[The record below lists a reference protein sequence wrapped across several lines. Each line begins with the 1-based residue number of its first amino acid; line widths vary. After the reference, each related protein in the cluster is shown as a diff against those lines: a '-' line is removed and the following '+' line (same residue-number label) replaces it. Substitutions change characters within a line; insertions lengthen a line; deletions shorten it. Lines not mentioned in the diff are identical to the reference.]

1 LYHFP
6 WVGRSAPSYDGCQ
19 TNTNVGVYG
28 CPGKSLA
35 MLSLRIALSVILR
48 CFDVGF
54 APGETGKAFEHDALD
69 TLTVVLP
76 PLLLR
81 FTARRQ

>member
-1 LYHFP
+1 
-6 WVGRSAPSYDGCQ
+6 
-19 TNTNVGVYG
+19 
-28 CPGKSLA
+28 

-81 FTARRQ
+81 FTARMQ